1 MARRHR
7 IGWLLLVLAFVV
19 GCATPR
25 PRPTPAPSTPGPGTQ
40 GPGTEPELVTFEVF
54 AHDLRTPGVGLQ
66 GVTLTCGG
74 QERLTNPDGTAHFDV
89 PAGRQLDCQ
98 ATREGYDPNTA
109 SAVPGL
115 DARLTVW
122 LHRAF
127 AAPTHPDPWQGAFRI
142 DRRAF
147 VSDGGPKLPGC
158 FHLGNIIGHGLVL
171 GVDAVLPAFDQVA
184 GWGYHCIRAW
194 FQLHIPPGQRW
205 LPGATVNGW
214 DPRRDPARF
223 VEILRAAAARGL
235 KWNLAAGGIK
245 GLGNA
250 DEDQL
255 FDLLADAIGQVGPEH
270 IAQVVALNEARDTG
284 DDDDLQPAELE
295 RLINRVRNR
304 HPQLLYALTAYSG
317 VEDAAITAR
326 YTRSWMQHSVVH
338 GSRDGRAHDKI
349 RHIFSWMY
357 ERGAGRDLAWQD
369 EPFGVGRLVS
379 AQANHGELDAHVMQ
393 CAAATSAMS
402 RQVWTFMSGPGVVYG
417 DEPLEAMP
425 GAAETMAILRAL
437 PQDLMRFETL
447 GHSGDSRRGTRIHAV
462 RGDRP
467 NVREDYAIAADGR
480 YLAIQYGP
488 PNEPK
493 DLPRERA
500 TVDDR
505 VLLDGPWCRVT
516 TGRLE

>member
-7 IGWLLLVLAFVV
+7 IAWLLLVLAFVA
-19 GCATPR
+19 GCATSR
-25 PRPTPAPSTPGPGTQ
+25 PRPTPAPPVEPGAPGQQPGPS
-40 GPGTEPELVTFEVF
+40 LVTFEVY
-54 AHDLRTPGVGLQ
+54 AHDLATPSIGLQ

-74 QERLTNPDGTAHFDV
+74 QERMTNPDGTAHFDA

-98 ATREGYDPNTA
+98 ATREGYDGNTA

-115 DARLTVW
+115 DARLTIW

-127 AAPTHPDPWQGAFRI
+127 GASAHVDPWLGAVRI
-142 DRRAF
+142 EGRAF
-147 VSDGGPKLPGC
+147 VSDGGPKLPVC
-158 FHLGNIIGHGLVL
+158 LHLGDLIGHGLVR
-171 GVDAVLPAFDQVA
+171 GVDAILPALDRAA
-184 GWGYHCIRAW
+184 GWGYHCVRSW
-194 FQLHIPPGQRW
+194 FQLHLTSGKW
-205 LPGATVNGW
+205 LRGPTEDGW
-214 DPRRDPARF
+214 DPRRDPVRF
-223 VEILRAAAARGL
+223 VEILRAGVARGL
-235 KWNLAAGGIK
+235 KWNLAGGGIK
-245 GLGNA
+245 GLTNA

-270 IAQVVALNEARDTG
+270 IAQVVALNESRDTG
-284 DDDDLQPAELE
+284 DADDNEPAELE
-295 RLINRVRNR
+295 RLIDRVRRR
-304 HPQLLYALTAYSG
+304 HPSVLYALTAYTG
-317 VEDAAITAR
+317 IEDAAVTAR
-326 YTRSWMQHSVVH
+326 YTRSWMRHSVVH

-379 AQANHGELDAHVMQ
+379 AQSGHGELDAHVMQ
-393 CAAATSAMS
+393 CAAAMAALS
-402 RQVWTFMSGPGVVYG
+402 RQAWTFMSGPGVVYT

-425 GAAETMAILRAL
+425 GIAETPAILRAL
-437 PQDLMRFETL
+437 PQDLMRFATL
-447 GHSGDSRRGTRIHAV
+447 GHSGDSRRGTRLHAV

-467 NVREDYAIAADGR
+467 NVREDYAIATDGR

-516 TGRLE
+516 TGRLQ